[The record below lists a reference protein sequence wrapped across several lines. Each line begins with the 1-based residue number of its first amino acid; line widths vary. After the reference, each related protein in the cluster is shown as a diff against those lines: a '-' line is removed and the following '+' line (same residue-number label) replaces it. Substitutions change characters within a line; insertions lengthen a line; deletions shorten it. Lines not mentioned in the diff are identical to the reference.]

1 MFRIKESR
9 SIDSKKGFNIRSV
22 TRQIIK
28 RFIHVCAW
36 FGSTLSRRNEEMFE
50 MKTLL
55 RLLCFA
61 RCLSVVTLMV
71 IPVAANAQT
80 APAKNELV
88 YLY

>member
-1 MFRIKESR
+1 M
-9 SIDSKKGFNIRSV
+9 N
-22 TRQIIK
+22 
-28 RFIHVCAW
+28 
-36 FGSTLSRRNEEMFE
+36 
-50 MKTLL
+50 TLL
-55 RLLCFA
+55 HLLCFA